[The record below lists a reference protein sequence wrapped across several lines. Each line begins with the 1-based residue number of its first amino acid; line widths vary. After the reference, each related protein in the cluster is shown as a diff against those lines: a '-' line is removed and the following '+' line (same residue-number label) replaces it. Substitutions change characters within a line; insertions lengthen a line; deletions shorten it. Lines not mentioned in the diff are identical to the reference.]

1 MPDNKNGIWALVVIW
16 MFHIAALIGI
26 SIGFEEWFVTKTP
39 VNLIISSILLFLVYP
54 IDTRK
59 KTAVF
64 AVLWILGMFAEWIGV
79 KYGILFGTYSYGAN
93 LGPKL
98 DGVPYLIGVNWA
110 LLSFIT
116 ASIAQ
121 YLVKKP
127 ILQVI
132 FAALLMLVL
141 DFFMEQSAPRF
152 DFWEFD
158 MNVVPLSNY
167 VCWLAVA
174 LIFQIIIQA
183 AKISGNLKFSAHLY
197 SAQLIFF
204 LYSFLWFS

>member
-1 MPDNKNGIWALVVIW
+1 MPELKNGNWALWVIW
-16 MFHIAALIGI
+16 IFHISALIGI
-26 SIGFEEWFVTKTP
+26 SFGFEAWFVAKTP
-39 VNLIISSILLFLVYP
+39 INLVISSILLFLVFP

-64 AVLWILGMFAEWIGV
+64 ALLWILGMLAEWVGV
-79 KYGILFGTYSYGAN
+79 KYGILFGSYEYGAN

-116 ASIAQ
+116 ARLAQ
-121 YLVKKP
+121 YLFKKSAP
-127 ILQVI
+127 QLI

-152 DFWEFD
+152 DFWEFNQD
-158 MNVVPLSNY
+158 LVPLSNY
-167 VCWLAVA
+167 ICWLAVA
-174 LIFQIIIQA
+174 LIFQYIIHRT
-183 AKISGNLKFSAHLY
+183 KITGDIKFSAHLY
-197 SAQLIFF
+197 TAQLVFF
-204 LYSFLWFS
+204 LYFFLWF

>member
-1 MPDNKNGIWALVVIW
+1 MPDNKNGIWAIVVIW
-16 MFHIAALIGI
+16 MFHITALIGI

-39 VNLIISSILLFLVYP
+39 INLIISSILLFLVYP

-64 AVLWILGMFAEWIGV
+64 AALWILGMFAEWVGV

-127 ILQVI
+127 VLQVI

-141 DFFMEQSAPRF
+141 DFFMEQNAPRF

-158 MNVVPLSNY
+158 MNIVPISNY

-174 LIFQIIIQA
+174 LIFQMIIRA
-183 AKISGNLKFSAHLY
+183 AKISGNLKFSAHLF

-204 LYSFLWFS
+204 LYFFLWFS